1 MADNHAHHAILVL
14 GMHRSGTSAVTRVIN
29 LLGADLGGDLLPPAE
44 DNALGFWEHRGIV
57 KIHEELLDAL
67 GSSWH
72 SVQPLP
78 AGWLSTTAAITA
90 RGKLIDTLR
99 EFSNA
104 PLWAVKDPRLCRL
117 LPLWLLVLD
126 DLNVRAHAVFV
137 VRHPDEVGQ
146 SLLTRDGIPLAH
158 TRLLWLQHLVE
169 AEAASRDFSRVVI
182 SYDDLLRDWRGCVQR
197 MGSELLLQWPVS
209 ISEARSSV
217 EQFLNPGERHHKL
230 GGKNDTPLPELA
242 QQAFQSFIA
251 KANGGEGWDR
261 VRKVSEIYSVSAG
274 IFLDE
279 IGILEDRIRAAEEQW
294 RLAAQRVLESE
305 ATLSGAKAEWGHT
318 ADLLRESEA
327 KQQHATE
334 QWHATVEMVQT
345 TEASLKYAQEQWE
358 HTAGLLRE
366 SEAKQQHATEQWHA
380 TVELFQATEAS
391 LKYAQEQWGITAETA
406 RTTNDQ
412 LGQTR
417 EQLTKSE
424 ESLRDMASERQLAV
438 AQLGEL
444 EASHEVALAR
454 VRQLERRLRWVLCGG
469 IVVVLLVAV
478 TAFCF
483 RAI

>member
-90 RGKLIDTLR
+90 RSKLIDTLR

-182 SYDDLLRDWRGCVQR
+182 SYDDLLCDWRGCVQR

-209 ISEARSSV
+209 ISEARLSV

-230 GGKNDTPLPELA
+230 GGKNDAPLPELA
-242 QQAFQSFIA
+242 QQAYQSFIA

-261 VRKVSEIYSVSAG
+261 IRKVSEIYSVSAG

-279 IGILEDRIRAAEEQW
+279 IRILEDRIRAAEEQW
-294 RLAAQRVLESE
+294 RLAAQRVVESE

-318 ADLLRESEA
+318 ADLLR
-327 KQQHATE
+327 
-334 QWHATVEMVQT
+334 V
-345 TEASLKYAQEQWE
+345 
-358 HTAGLLRE
+358 

-380 TVELFQATEAS
+380 TVELFQATEEG
-391 LKYAQEQWGITAETA
+391 LRHAQEQWEQTAELLRASEAKQLYATEQWRITAETF

-417 EQLTKSE
+417 EQLAKSE
-424 ESLRDMASERQLAV
+424 ESLRDMANERQLAV

-444 EASHEVALAR
+444 EASHEVALTH
-454 VRQLERRLRWVLCGG
+454 VQQLERRLRWVLCGG
-469 IVVVLLVAV
+469 IVAALLVAV
-478 TAFCF
+478 AAFRF

>member
-1 MADNHAHHAILVL
+1 MADNHTHHAILVL

-209 ISEARSSV
+209 ISEARLSV

-230 GGKNDTPLPELA
+230 GGKNDPLLPELA
-242 QQAFQSFIA
+242 QQAYQSFIA

-261 VRKVSEIYSVSAG
+261 IRKVSEIYSVSAG

-279 IGILEDRIRAAEEQW
+279 IGILEDRIRAVEEQW
-294 RLAAQRVLESE
+294 RLAAQRVVESE

-334 QWHATVEMVQT
+334 QWHATVELFQA
-345 TEASLKYAQEQWE
+345 TEEGLRHAQEQWE
-358 HTAGLLRE
+358 QTAELLRA
-366 SEAKQQHATEQWHA
+366 SEAKQLYATEQWR
-380 TVELFQATEAS
+380 
-391 LKYAQEQWGITAETA
+391 ITAETVW
-406 RTTNDQ
+406 TTNDQ

-417 EQLTKSE
+417 EQLAKSE
-424 ESLRDMASERQLAV
+424 ESLRDMANERQLAV

-444 EASHEVALAR
+444 EASHEVALTR
-454 VRQLERRLRWVLCGG
+454 VQQLERRLRWVLCGG

-478 TAFCF
+478 AAFCF

>member
-1 MADNHAHHAILVL
+1 MADNHTHHAILVL

-230 GGKNDTPLPELA
+230 GGKNDAPLPELA
-242 QQAFQSFIA
+242 QQAYQSFIA

-261 VRKVSEIYSVSAG
+261 IRKVSEIYSVSAG

-279 IGILEDRIRAAEEQW
+279 IGILEDRIRAVEEQW
-294 RLAAQRVLESE
+294 RLAAQRVVESE

-334 QWHATVEMVQT
+334 QWHATVELFQA
-345 TEASLKYAQEQWE
+345 TEEGLRHAQEQWE
-358 HTAGLLRE
+358 QTAELLRA
-366 SEAKQQHATEQWHA
+366 SEAKQLYATEQWR
-380 TVELFQATEAS
+380 
-391 LKYAQEQWGITAETA
+391 ITAETVW
-406 RTTNDQ
+406 TTNDQ

-417 EQLTKSE
+417 EQLAKSE
-424 ESLRDMASERQLAV
+424 ESLRDMANERQLAV

-444 EASHEVALAR
+444 EASHEVALTR
-454 VRQLERRLRWVLCGG
+454 VQQLERRLRWVLCGG

-478 TAFCF
+478 AAFCF

>member
-279 IGILEDRIRAAEEQW
+279 IGILEDRIRAVEEQW
-294 RLAAQRVLESE
+294 RLAAQRVVESE

-334 QWHATVEMVQT
+334 QWHATVELFQA
-345 TEASLKYAQEQWE
+345 TEEGLRHAQEQWE
-358 HTAGLLRE
+358 QTAELLRA
-366 SEAKQQHATEQWHA
+366 SEAKQLYATEQWR
-380 TVELFQATEAS
+380 
-391 LKYAQEQWGITAETA
+391 ITAETVW
-406 RTTNDQ
+406 TTNDQ

-417 EQLTKSE
+417 EQLAKSE
-424 ESLRDMASERQLAV
+424 ESLRDMANERQLAV

-444 EASHEVALAR
+444 EASHEVALTR
-454 VRQLERRLRWVLCGG
+454 VQQLERRLRWVLCGG

-478 TAFCF
+478 AAFCF

>member
-209 ISEARSSV
+209 ISEARLSV

-230 GGKNDTPLPELA
+230 GGKNDAPLPELA
-242 QQAFQSFIA
+242 QQAYQSFIA

-261 VRKVSEIYSVSAG
+261 IRKVSEIYSVSAG

-279 IGILEDRIRAAEEQW
+279 IGILEDRIRAVEEQW
-294 RLAAQRVLESE
+294 RLAAQRVVESE

-334 QWHATVEMVQT
+334 QWHATVELFQA
-345 TEASLKYAQEQWE
+345 TEEGLRHAQEQWE
-358 HTAGLLRE
+358 QTAELLRA
-366 SEAKQQHATEQWHA
+366 SEAKQLYATEQWR
-380 TVELFQATEAS
+380 
-391 LKYAQEQWGITAETA
+391 ITAETVW
-406 RTTNDQ
+406 TTNDQ

-417 EQLTKSE
+417 EQLAKSE
-424 ESLRDMASERQLAV
+424 ESLRDMANERQLAV

-444 EASHEVALAR
+444 EASHEVALTR
-454 VRQLERRLRWVLCGG
+454 VQQLERRLRWVLCGG

-478 TAFCF
+478 AAFCF

>member
-1 MADNHAHHAILVL
+1 MADNHTHHAILVL

-209 ISEARSSV
+209 ISEARLSV

-230 GGKNDTPLPELA
+230 GGKNDAPLPELA
-242 QQAFQSFIA
+242 QQAYQSFIA

-261 VRKVSEIYSVSAG
+261 IRKVSEIYSVSAG

-279 IGILEDRIRAAEEQW
+279 IGILEDRIRAVEEQW
-294 RLAAQRVLESE
+294 RLAAQRVVESE

-334 QWHATVEMVQT
+334 QWHATVELFQA
-345 TEASLKYAQEQWE
+345 TEEGLRHAQEQWE
-358 HTAGLLRE
+358 QTAELLRA
-366 SEAKQQHATEQWHA
+366 SEAKQLYATEQWR
-380 TVELFQATEAS
+380 
-391 LKYAQEQWGITAETA
+391 ITAETVW
-406 RTTNDQ
+406 TTNDQ

-417 EQLTKSE
+417 EQLAKSE
-424 ESLRDMASERQLAV
+424 ESLRDMANERQLAV

-444 EASHEVALAR
+444 EASHEVALTR
-454 VRQLERRLRWVLCGG
+454 VQQLERRLRWVLCGG

-478 TAFCF
+478 AAFCF

>member
-1 MADNHAHHAILVL
+1 MADNHTHHAILVL

-279 IGILEDRIRAAEEQW
+279 IGILEDRIRAVEEQW
-294 RLAAQRVLESE
+294 RLAAQRVVESE

-334 QWHATVEMVQT
+334 QWHATVELFQA
-345 TEASLKYAQEQWE
+345 TEEGLRHAQEQWE
-358 HTAGLLRE
+358 QTAELLRA
-366 SEAKQQHATEQWHA
+366 SEAKQLYATEQWR
-380 TVELFQATEAS
+380 
-391 LKYAQEQWGITAETA
+391 ITAETVW
-406 RTTNDQ
+406 TTNDQ

-417 EQLTKSE
+417 EQLAKSE
-424 ESLRDMASERQLAV
+424 ESLRDMANERQLAV

-444 EASHEVALAR
+444 EASHEVALTR
-454 VRQLERRLRWVLCGG
+454 VQQLERRLRWVLCGG

-478 TAFCF
+478 AAFCF